1 MNKTKLFIGEPIRF
15 ENKLSIY
22 PPTVGD
28 IVSND
33 LVLKG
38 YYLFTQSQEDIID
51 LLNKQKDKKLDQY
64 PTPLEFLL
72 ANAYNSKEFSK
83 IATNF
88 LNFILREQSTFV
100 YENKMIVV
108 GSLEEVNSITSLKDL
123 RSINSDNFFDFQN
136 VIRTVFGNKKI
147 EPYKEEDPLV
157 AKIKAKARERERRVA
172 AQKQNHNVLV
182 NSILS
187 VCFMDC
193 GVTPFNVKDLPYCAL
208 NQLIKTYQIKEK
220 YEKDV
225 ALIIGGA
232 DPKKVKPKYWLKEI
246 NELTDEVTLKNL
258 DIRAQG

>member
-15 ENKLSIY
+15 ENKISVY

-28 IVSND
+28 IVSNE

-38 YYLFTQSQEDIID
+38 YYLLTQSQEDIID
-51 LLNKQKDKKLDQY
+51 LLNKQKDKDINQY

-83 IATNF
+83 IVVYF
-88 LNFILREQSTFV
+88 LNFILREQTTLVFDH
-100 YENKMIVV
+100 KMIVV
-108 GSLEEVNSITSLKDL
+108 GSLDEVNSIATIDQL
-123 RSINSDNFFDFQN
+123 RTINNNNFFEFQN
-136 VIRTVFGNKKI
+136 IIRLVFGNKKI

-172 AQKQNHNVLV
+172 SQKSNQNALI

-225 ALIIGGA
+225 SLIIGGA
-232 DPKKVKPKYWLKEI
+232 DPKKVKPKYWLKEL
-246 NELTDEVTLKNL
+246 NESTDDVSLKNL